1 MSSGW
6 NSREV
11 SLNGRL
17 IAVTVS
23 TPGRASSRL
32 IRTGLRGPISPTT
45 AMTTR
50 SVPTWSNGV
59 RPSPRMW
66 PFTALIS
73 ASLAPTAIT
82 TNIRVSFLGWRLVP
96 GQRKKQRS

>member
-1 MSSGW
+1 MTVSSGW

-23 TPGRASSRL
+23 TPGNASSRL
-32 IRTGLRGPISPTT
+32 IRNGLRVPISPTT

-50 SVPTWSNGV
+50 SVPSWS
-59 RPSPRMW
+59 
-66 PFTALIS
+66 
-73 ASLAPTAIT
+73 
-82 TNIRVSFLGWRLVP
+82 
-96 GQRKKQRS
+96 